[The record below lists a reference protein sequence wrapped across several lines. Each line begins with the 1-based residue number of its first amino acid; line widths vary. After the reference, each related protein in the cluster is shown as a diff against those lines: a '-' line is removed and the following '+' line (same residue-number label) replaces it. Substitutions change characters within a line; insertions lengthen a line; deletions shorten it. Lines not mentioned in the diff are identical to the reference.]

1 MSVQFISR
9 RSSERYLFQASK
21 LFFVQIPYFTV
32 RLGNSTH
39 SSFTF
44 DSGTFQLTVETAWK
58 TACIIYYYE
67 LKAI

>member
-9 RSSERYLFQASK
+9 RSSKRYLFQASK
-21 LFFVQIPYFTV
+21 LFFMQISYFTV
-32 RLGNSTH
+32 HLGNSTH

-44 DSGTFQLTVETAWK
+44 DSGTFQLTDETACE

-67 LKAI
+67 LKAL